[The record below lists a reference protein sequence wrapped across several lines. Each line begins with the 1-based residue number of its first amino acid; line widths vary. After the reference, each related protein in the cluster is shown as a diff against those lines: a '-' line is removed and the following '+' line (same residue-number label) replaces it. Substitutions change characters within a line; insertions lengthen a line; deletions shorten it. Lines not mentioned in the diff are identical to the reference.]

1 MKQYQF
7 SNTNSKSDSISI
19 NSSKGSKVNEI

>member
-7 SNTNSKSDSISI
+7 SNTNSKTDSLSI
-19 NSSKGSKVNEI
+19 NSSKGSKANEI